1 MNAAAFRHTGTG
13 ESACDGGMRPAA
25 HKVLRAVPC
34 RSDYFFPLFPMLDGA
49 KGERPAPNQD
59 ATSPARSVPEL
70 RLRDGCLSVTLFS
83 RENAKKEKSYFIV
96 PERSYRDADQK
107 WVTTHLLH
115 PEDLLPM
122 SLLLQRAY
130 SDLRVKEGDTPKTS
144 A

>member
-1 MNAAAFRHTGTG
+1 
-13 ESACDGGMRPAA
+13 
-25 HKVLRAVPC
+25 
-34 RSDYFFPLFPMLDGA
+34 MLDRA
-49 KGERPAPNQD
+49 KGERPAPIQD
-59 ATSPARSVPEL
+59 ATSPARSVAEL

-83 RENAKKEKSYFIV
+83 RENAKKEKSYFLV

-107 WVTTHLLH
+107 WVSTHLLH

-130 SDLRVKEGDTPKTS
+130 SELRIKDADTPKQT